1 MIGDLSDK
9 VPDETPMFRL
19 YTGPDQEPETGVVA
33 AGRGCGELQKP
44 LFVERH
50 FRRAGRQQPWRLAKR
65 LGRQRIRASA
75 WASRLAE
82 RLTCKSAQASKR
94 LVCAFDRQDMATKR
108 RWFR

>member
-65 LGRQRIRASA
+65 LGKAAHQGFRVGIQTGGAIDLQKRAGLEKA
-75 WASRLAE
+75 GLRL
-82 RLTCKSAQASKR
+82 
-94 LVCAFDRQDMATKR
+94 
-108 RWFR
+108 